1 MVFGL
6 QYLSINFKF
15 NKLIKTSPILDL
27 VKQNNIKAFDVKISI
42 VFFLSCFGF
51 NLVELNILGDRS
63 KIKVLKK
70 KQLKNYKS
78 LT

>member
-1 MVFGL
+1 
-6 QYLSINFKF
+6 
-15 NKLIKTSPILDL
+15 L

-70 KQLKNYKS
+70 KTTEKFQIININAP
-78 LT
+78 